1 MSASKTPLV
10 GGSHAISR
18 AGGYSPTSSHIVQFY
33 REDRALISTLANYF
47 GAALSNGD
55 AAIVVATY
63 EHHAAL
69 KAALKSMGHDVNELI
84 QQRRYQAFEAP
95 HLLSQFMVDGMPDA
109 SQFSALMG
117 RLVGQAKSAVLREPP
132 CIVIFGEMVA
142 LLWAEGKHEAAIK
155 LEGLWSDL
163 AAKHSFTLR
172 CAYPMSGF
180 SDHAHAEPF
189 MRICAQHSGVIPD
202 ETFAAH
208 ENQDDTDSRS
218 RRVAEL
224 QQKLEALEKQKALHQ
239 IDQQLRLLVEAVH
252 DYAIFMLE
260 PDGRV
265 KTWNRGAQRIKGYKA
280 SEIIGKHFSVFY
292 SEEDI
297 ADGKPKRELEA
308 AIRDGRMED
317 EGWRLRKDGSK
328 FWANV
333 IITPVKDSDGTLIGF
348 GKVTRDATEKMLAQ
362 RELEESQR
370 KLQTSEKS
378 LRQLSLHLL
387 RTQDE
392 ERRRIGRDLH
402 DSLGQNLAV
411 LKMNLDSLVNRPS
424 ANPASDAND
433 IKQCAQMTDEAVKE
447 VRTISYLLYPPMLE
461 EMGLKSAI
469 PWYLEGFMK
478 RSGIVTTFRISAGF
492 KRLPSEIELGLFRVL
507 QESLT
512 NVHRHSGSETADVRI
527 SMKDGAAILEVS
539 DHGQGLKAHNF
550 EKAGQDW
557 VGALGVG
564 LRGMNERM
572 RQVGGSLE
580 MSSGPEGTTITAS
593 VPIPDETEPPA
604 ESF

>member
-1 MSASKTPLV
+1 MSASKASLV
-10 GGSHAISR
+10 AGTHAATR
-18 AGGYSPTSSHIVQFY
+18 KGGYDPRSTHIVQFY

-47 GAALSNGD
+47 GPALSNGD

-69 KAALKSMGHDVNELI
+69 KAELKSMGHDVNTLI
-84 QQRRYQAFEAP
+84 REGRYQAFEAP
-95 HLLSQFMVDGMPDA
+95 QLLAQFMVDGMPDA
-109 SQFSALMG
+109 TRFLALIG
-117 RLVGQAKSAVLREPP
+117 RLVERAKSSVKHDSP

-142 LLWAEGKHEAAIK
+142 ILWAEGKHEAAIK
-155 LEGLWSDL
+155 LEGLWNDL
-163 AAKHSFTLR
+163 AKQHSFTLR
-172 CAYPMSGF
+172 CAYPMTGF
-180 SDHAHAEPF
+180 TDYAHAEPF
-189 MRICAQHSGVIPD
+189 MRICTEHTSVIPD
-202 ETFAAH
+202 ETFAP
-208 ENQDDTDSRS
+208 QDSQDIPDERS

-224 QQKLEALEKQKALHQ
+224 QQKLEALEQQKALHQ

-252 DYAIFMLE
+252 DYAIFMLD

-265 KTWNRGAQRIKGYKA
+265 KSWNRGAQRIKGYKA
-280 SEIIGKHFSVFY
+280 TEIIGKHFSVFY
-292 SEEDI
+292 PPDDI
-297 ADGKPKRELEA
+297 SDGKPQRELEI
-308 AIRDGRMED
+308 AIRDGRLED
-317 EGWRLRKDGSK
+317 EGWRVRKDGSK

-333 IITPVKDSDGTLIGF
+333 IITPVKDSEGTLIGF

-370 KLQTSEKS
+370 KLQASEKS

-411 LKMNLDSLVNRPS
+411 LKMKLDSLVNRPS
-424 ANPASDAND
+424 GNPVSDAND
-433 IKQCAQMTDEAVKE
+433 VKQCAQMTDEAVKE

-478 RSGIVTTFRISAGF
+478 RSGIATTFSISADF
-492 KRLPSEIELGLFRVL
+492 KRLPSEIELAIFRVL
-507 QESLT
+507 QEGLT
-512 NVHRHSGSETADVRI
+512 NVHRHSGSETADVRL
-527 SMKDGAAILEVS
+527 SMKESAAVLEVS
-539 DHGQGLKAHNF
+539 DHGQGLKGHNF
-550 EKAGQDW
+550 EKSGQDW

-572 RQVGGSLE
+572 RLVGGSLE
-580 MSSGPEGTTITAS
+580 MSSSPEGTTITAT
-593 VPIPDETEPPA
+593 VPMPDDADRPA
-604 ESF
+604 ESV